1 MSTTTNSADPI
12 THESATFNAPEAAPP
27 IEELVH
33 HPDSPDD
40 AVSGDISP
48 AQARVIKRLYHGLID
63 SWFARM
69 VVTLLQRLLPP
80 PHVGL
85 TYHDI
90 AAPGL
95 PPRLDGLRVLHI
107 SDLHLRPGSPLALE
121 LPALVADVPHD
132 LLLYTGDFIDD
143 DDGIDHVGG
152 LLARMPT
159 TAPRYAVLG
168 NHDYYPLGRERGRN
182 DVPRL
187 KRMLAHAK
195 VDLMTNASRTL
206 YDGDLYLVGLDDPCT
221 KHDDLTKAIAA
232 VPDDACTIMLVHSPD
247 MVKRLR
253 GFRPALMLSGHTHG
267 GQIRLPWI
275 GPLITMSNLPRR
287 AVMGLFSY
295 AGVQVFV
302 TRGIGYSGLDIRIN
316 CPAEATV
323 LTLRSTPR

>member
-1 MSTTTNSADPI
+1 MSTSNSANPL
-12 THESATFNAPEAAPP
+12 TRESALLDVPETAPP
-27 IEELVH
+27 VEELVH
-33 HPDSPDD
+33 PGSPGD
-40 AVSGDISP
+40 AVSGNIPPS
-48 AQARVIKRLYHGLID
+48 QARLVKRLYHGVID
-63 SWFARM
+63 SWPARG
-69 VVTLLQRLLPP
+69 VVGLLHTLLPE

-85 TYHDI
+85 THHDI
-90 AAPGL
+90 AVPGL

-121 LPALVADVPHD
+121 LPALTADVPHD

-143 DDGIDHVGG
+143 DDGIDHVGS
-152 LLARMPT
+152 LLAQMPN

-168 NHDYYPLGRERGRN
+168 NHDHQPLGREQGRN

-187 KRMLAHAK
+187 KKMLAEAK
-195 VDLMTNASRTL
+195 VDLMTNTARTL
-206 YDGDLYLVGLDDPCT
+206 YDGDLFLVGLDDPCT
-221 KHDDLTKAIAA
+221 MHDDLAKAIAA
-232 VPDDACTIMLVHSPD
+232 VPDGECTIMLVHSPD
-247 MVKRLR
+247 MVLELR
-253 GFRPALMLSGHTHG
+253 GFRPSLVLSGHTHG
-267 GQIRLPWI
+267 GQIRLPQI

-316 CPAEATV
+316 CPAEAAV